1 MTSPK
6 PQRPHIDATSA
17 DADSE
22 FQLLALPQDY
32 REIIRELLS
41 GVRDSSLQPTLGHEF
56 SESEQDLLSQVAKFK
71 IDKHSQDVFIDTC
84 TTIIGR
90 CQLREEAA
98 KQTAT
103 RLEYQVRGL
112 FHIAFEHLA
121 MFHEDAASFLKEQK
135 KIVSDPTISDS
146 NKAVRIQEMRSAFST
161 DSLDSFNSE
170 KIAGAISRAVESSVR
185 SIQNISGAATTH
197 ELNFLTHYVNNSLVA
212 LLKDL
217 KTRADEVRGYEEP
230 RASTSFK

>member
-1 MTSPK
+1 MP
-6 PQRPHIDATSA
+6 R
-17 DADSE
+17 
-22 FQLLALPQDY
+22 LLML
-32 REIIRELLS
+32 IRNFNSSLYHRITEKLS
-41 GVRDSSLQPTLGHEF
+41 GNFYQECAIQASSLLLVMSF
-56 SESEQDLLSQVAKFK
+56 LSQNRICSVKFK
-71 IDKHSQDVFIDTC
+71 IDKHSQYVFIDTC